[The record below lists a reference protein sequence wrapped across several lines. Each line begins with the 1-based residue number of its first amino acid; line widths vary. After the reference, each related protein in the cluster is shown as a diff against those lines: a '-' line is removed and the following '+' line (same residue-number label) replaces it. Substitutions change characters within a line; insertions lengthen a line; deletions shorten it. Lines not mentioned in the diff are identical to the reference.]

1 MRAGQPAD
9 GRLERATASLA
20 AVDDPFEHAHVF
32 TETGPEEFSVSAFA
46 KPIHIKDQRRVAE
59 SFTNVEP
66 VLEIIPD
73 VVSAEGQHRHWIAPH
88 SPYGPRS
95 GCGGFRRPPRA
106 QIYAV
111 TPIERLVNQR
121 HRIAAAATE

>member
-32 TETGPEEFSVSAFA
+32 TETGPQEFSVSAFA

-59 SFTNVEP
+59 SLTDVEP

-73 VVSAEGQHRHWIAPH
+73 VVSAEWQHFHRVAAH
-88 SPYGPRS
+88 SPYGT
-95 GCGGFRRPPRA
+95 GGICGGLRSHRR
-106 QIYAV
+106 
-111 TPIERLVNQR
+111 
-121 HRIAAAATE
+121 